1 MPDQPP
7 SGPAGP
13 DPVPEGRPGDGT
25 GDGPAGLR
33 PFLAGVAGP
42 PAGPTPTVA
51 PTERVDVPAI
61 RPFLLTSG
69 RTRSEVAVALEA
81 QVVSTAEGR
90 DSLPGLSF
98 EYRDI
103 VALCAEPLAIAE
115 VAAQL
120 RLHLGVAQV
129 LIGDLAL
136 RGLVTTYQPSGD
148 VGDDV
153 DTILRVINGLRQLHS

>member
-1 MPDQPP
+1 MPDEHP
-7 SGPAGP
+7 PAGP
-13 DPVPEGRPGDGT
+13 GPRPWPGAEEA
-25 GDGPAGLR
+25 PSGLR
-33 PFLAGVAGP
+33 PFLAGPPGP
-42 PAGPTPTVA
+42 PVPAPAVA
-51 PTERVDVPAI
+51 PTERVDVPAV

-69 RTRSEVAVALEA
+69 RTRSEVSIALEA
-81 QVVSTAEGR
+81 QVVATPEGQ
-90 DSLPGLSF
+90 DAVDDLSF

-103 VALCAEPLAIAE
+103 VALCTEPLAIAE

-129 LIGDLAL
+129 LVGDLAL
-136 RGLVTTYQPSGD
+136 RGLVSTYQPSGD